1 MIKISKICDK
11 NKKKFYDDVK
21 KSYLKL
27 LNKIKKNEKKIY
39 NIENRNKIIDYF
51 YEDDKICE
59 NKVIEVITGDRKVLE
74 KVIKEIGVL
83 EKNKDDKKLHD
94 EFESI
99 YNNFTNREFGRTWG
113 KKIGVEICPYCNRS
127 FIYTTPK
134 KGTRPQYDHYYPKS
148 KYPYLALSMY
158 NLIPCC
164 PVCNNA
170 KNAEDTFDNKSLLYP
185 FEEEYGYD
193 IFFEI
198 ETDEQLCY
206 LGLSNDFNIKIKS
219 KENVEEDLKQ
229 KVQNSSKILH
239 IEELYNLHN
248 DYVSKLLRSKY
259 IFTDEYCQ
267 SLLDTYP
274 DWFFDMNEVKNQLYF
289 NSLQKEEW
297 GDQILSKLTYDILN
311 SE

>member
-1 MIKISKICDK
+1 MI
-11 NKKKFYDDVK
+11 F
-21 KSYLKL
+21 
-27 LNKIKKNEKKIY
+27 
-39 NIENRNKIIDYF
+39 
-51 YEDDKICE
+51 
-59 NKVIEVITGDRKVLE
+59 
-74 KVIKEIGVL
+74 
-83 EKNKDDKKLHD
+83 
-94 EFESI
+94 
-99 YNNFTNREFGRTWG
+99 
-113 KKIGVEICPYCNRS
+113 
-127 FIYTTPK
+127 
-134 KGTRPQYDHYYPKS
+134 
-148 KYPYLALSMY
+148 
-158 NLIPCC
+158 
-164 PVCNNA
+164 
-170 KNAEDTFDNKSLLYP
+170 
-185 FEEEYGYD
+185 
-193 IFFEI
+193 FFEI

-219 KENVEEDLKQ
+219 KNVEEDLKQ

-274 DWFFDMNEVKNQLYF
+274 GWFFDMNEVKNQLYF

>member
-1 MIKISKICDK
+1 MIKINDFNTQHISCEYADSVIKMERHFKMGNRYLSYILNERNFRDDIVLCPPSKLI
-11 NKKKFYDDVK
+11 
-21 KSYLKL
+21 
-27 LNKIKKNEKKIY
+27 
-39 NIENRNKIIDYF
+39 
-51 YEDDKICE
+51 
-59 NKVIEVITGDRKVLE
+59 KVIESFNLRFPDIDYDAEDWRYFRNYMIRQYERVRKGILHLVLNSLNLS
-74 KVIKEIGVL
+74 V
-83 EKNKDDKKLHD
+83 
-94 EFESI
+94 
-99 YNNFTNREFGRTWG
+99 
-113 KKIGVEICPYCNRS
+113 CPYCNRQYI
-127 FIYTTPK
+127 F
-134 KGTRPQYDHYYPKS
+134 GTDNNRKVGAQFDHFYSKS
-148 KYPYLALSMY
+148 KYPYLALSFY

-289 NSLQKEEW
+289 NSLQKEGW
-297 GDQILSKLTYDILN
+297 GEQILSKLTYDILN

>member
-1 MIKISKICDK
+1 M
-11 NKKKFYDDVK
+11 
-21 KSYLKL
+21 
-27 LNKIKKNEKKIY
+27 
-39 NIENRNKIIDYF
+39 
-51 YEDDKICE
+51 
-59 NKVIEVITGDRKVLE
+59 ITGDRKVLE

-83 EKNKDDKKLHD
+83 EKNKDDKKLH
-94 EFESI
+94 EKFESI

-219 KENVEEDLKQ
+219 RNVEEDLKQ

-289 NSLQKEEW
+289 NSLQKEGW
-297 GDQILSKLTYDILN
+297 GEQILSKLTYDILN

>member
-1 MIKISKICDK
+1 
-11 NKKKFYDDVK
+11 
-21 KSYLKL
+21 
-27 LNKIKKNEKKIY
+27 
-39 NIENRNKIIDYF
+39 
-51 YEDDKICE
+51 
-59 NKVIEVITGDRKVLE
+59 
-74 KVIKEIGVL
+74 
-83 EKNKDDKKLHD
+83 
-94 EFESI
+94 
-99 YNNFTNREFGRTWG
+99 
-113 KKIGVEICPYCNRS
+113 
-127 FIYTTPK
+127 
-134 KGTRPQYDHYYPKS
+134 
-148 KYPYLALSMY
+148 MY
-158 NLIPCC
+158 NLIPYC

-219 KENVEEDLKQ
+219 KNVEEDLKQ

-297 GDQILSKLTYDILN
+297 GEQILSKLTYDILN

>member
-1 MIKISKICDK
+1 M
-11 NKKKFYDDVK
+11 
-21 KSYLKL
+21 
-27 LNKIKKNEKKIY
+27 
-39 NIENRNKIIDYF
+39 
-51 YEDDKICE
+51 
-59 NKVIEVITGDRKVLE
+59 ITGDRKALE
-74 KVIKEIGVL
+74 KVIKEIGIL

-99 YNNFTNREFGRTWG
+99 YKNFTNREFGRTWG
-113 KKIGVEICPYCNRS
+113 KKIGVKICPYSNRS

-274 DWFFDMNEVKNQLYF
+274 GWFFDMNEVKNQLYF

>member
-11 NKKKFYDDVK
+11 NKNEFYADVK
-21 KSYLKL
+21 KSYSDL
-27 LNKIKKNEKKIY
+27 LEKIKKNEKNIY

-59 NKVIEVITGDRKVLE
+59 NKVIEVITGDRKALE
-74 KVIKEIGVL
+74 KVIKEIGIL

-99 YNNFTNREFGRTWG
+99 YKNFTNREFGRTWG
-113 KKIGVEICPYCNRS
+113 KKIGVKICPYCNRS

-239 IEELYNLHN
+239 REELYNLHN

-274 DWFFDMNEVKNQLYF
+274 GWFFDMNEVKNQLYF